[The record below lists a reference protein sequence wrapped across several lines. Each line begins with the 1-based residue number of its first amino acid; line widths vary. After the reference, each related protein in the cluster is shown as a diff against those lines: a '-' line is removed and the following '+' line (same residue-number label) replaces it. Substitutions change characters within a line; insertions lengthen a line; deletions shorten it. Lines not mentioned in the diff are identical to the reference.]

1 MFLVPFTIF
10 GLFWYIR
17 NYLLRGNPFYPGRF
31 LMFPYNPAFNIQGW
45 MPIKTIFFLD
55 GGLFLYL
62 ESLISE
68 FLVWSLLYLTAP
80 FLIIYMYRNK
90 LFKEEKLKILF
101 TLGYA
106 NFILYLL
113 SPSWYM
119 NTVSDLRYLYPSII
133 PLIMGIFLLVKQNKL
148 SQKLYIL
155 VLLSAISVLPQI
167 SFRPKII
174 LFWLMIS
181 TIFLFWKRFYPRT
194 I

>member
-1 MFLVPFTIF
+1 MATI
-10 GLFWYIR
+10 
-17 NYLLRGNPFYPGRF
+17 
-31 LMFPYNPAFNIQGW
+31 NI
-45 MPIKTIFFLD
+45 
-55 GGLFLYL
+55 
-62 ESLISE
+62 
-68 FLVWSLLYLTAP
+68 LVWSLLYLPAP